1 MPRSVGSL
9 TPAWFSDPQVVRAYY
24 LRMDWGGSI
33 GTLRWTTKQTY
44 PATVDARD
52 MGDGAGT
59 VNWDGTKAWKPG
71 AIQEGSQN
79 PLTISDMIFDNQ
91 ANEFSD
97 LLYLAGGIRGVP
109 FRVWCAGFAN
119 TSPHAYVD
127 KFVLF
132 NGEGERAEI
141 GDTVQ
146 VSLTPLKHPINM
158 PFPRRRFTPAHG
170 FLFLPPP
177 NLKVWWGSNQYSPAT
192 PSSAQTGS
200 GTTDQSIPVPG
211 ARMRVVP
218 LPPPDRGTIVVNR

>member
-1 MPRSVGSL
+1 MPRSTGSL
-9 TPAWFSDPQVVRAYY
+9 TPAWFSGENVVRAYY

-52 MGDGAGT
+52 MGDGAGS
-59 VNWDGTKAWKPG
+59 VNWDGTKAWMPG
-71 AIQEGSQN
+71 TIQEGSQS
-79 PLTISDMIFDNQ
+79 PLTISDLIFENQ

-97 LLYLAGGIRGVP
+97 LIYLGGGIRGVP
-109 FRVWCAGFAN
+109 FRVWCAGFDA
-119 TSPHAYVD
+119 TSPHAYID

-177 NLKVWWGSNQYSPAT
+177 NLKVYWGSNQYAAPT
-192 PSSAQTGS
+192 PSAAQTGTGS
-200 GTTDQSIPVPG
+200 GDQTIPVPG
-211 ARMRVVP
+211 ARSAPVP
-218 LPPPDRGTIVVNR
+218 VPRGLPAPIVVTR